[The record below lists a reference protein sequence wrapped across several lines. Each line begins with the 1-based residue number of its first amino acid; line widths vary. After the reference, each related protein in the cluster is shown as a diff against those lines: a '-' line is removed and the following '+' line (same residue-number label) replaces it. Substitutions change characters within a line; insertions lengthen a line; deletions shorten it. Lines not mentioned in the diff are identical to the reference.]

1 MFGYFGIFII
11 RRTVTSDKGNMIVNV
26 SMWSFCM
33 CTQSE
38 SSVDN
43 VVALALAVVQNIVEA
58 AEEQNSE
65 IMYSVFLSHWLKC
78 LLRVDWLLP
87 FILSNYVGSNWVS
100 ECEHYVRLPQWC

>member
-38 SSVDN
+38 SNVDN
-43 VVALALAVVQNIVEA
+43 VVALAQ
-58 AEEQNSE
+58 
-65 IMYSVFLSHWLKC
+65 
-78 LLRVDWLLP
+78 
-87 FILSNYVGSNWVS
+87 
-100 ECEHYVRLPQWC
+100 